1 MKTNI
6 QKLLMIP
13 LLAIA
18 GCLQVQA
25 QDMPLVTGP
34 YEPTW
39 QSLQKYEC
47 PEWFRDA
54 KFGIWAHWGPQC
66 VEETG
71 DWNARS
77 IYLEDSY
84 QYKEHH

>member
-1 MKTNI
+1 MKKIALFTAI
-6 QKLLMIP
+6 FALASLQAGAEVLP
-13 LLAIA
+13 L
-18 GCLQVQA
+18 
-25 QDMPLVTGP
+25 PEGP

-39 QSLQKYEC
+39 ESLRKYDC

-66 VEETG
+66 VEESG

-77 IYLEDSY
+77 IYLEGTK
-84 QYKEHH
+84 QYKELGIGG